1 MALDKPYADVP
12 GTTIFDA
19 EQARKG
25 YKLNQFCM
33 SLMKEENRE
42 RFAKDEGAYLDEWN
56 LTACFCA
63 SVRCHSSR

>member
-1 MALDKPYADVP
+1 MALEKPYEDVP

-42 RFAKDEGAYLDEWN
+42 NTSHRPFLATCVHTSPENKSTISAN
-56 LTACFCA
+56 P
-63 SVRCHSSR
+63 